1 MAGKPGARRRKKGAA
16 AAGSVGLEPKAV
28 SAGIES
34 APKEVRDLAES
45 VSADGGAP
53 VAAYRDPLGGRWLLL
68 AALPLEKVSPTKF
81 QRDLSETHVARL
93 ANVISKTGR
102 FLDPIIAMREG
113 PGAYLTPNGHHRL
126 GALRSLGAKT
136 ITALLVPEPEVA
148 YQILA
153 LNVEKAH
160 NLREKSLEVIRMY
173 RALAGLDGRGGRDES
188 SYALE
193 FEEAAFATLGACY
206 EKKGRFA
213 GGAYHSLLR
222 RVDSFLDQKLPKA
235 LKVREER
242 ADALLALDETVV
254 ALVEALRKKGMQ
266 SPYLRVFVVAR
277 LNPLRFR
284 RGATMEFD
292 ACIARMAAE
301 AKKFDPEKIRPQDLA
316 GAAGPP
322 EAAE

>member
-1 MAGKPGARRRKKGAA
+1 MAGKAGGRRRRKGASP
-16 AAGSVGLEPKAV
+16 GSVGLEPKAV
-28 SAGIES
+28 SAGLDS
-34 APKEVRDLAES
+34 APKDVRDLADS
-45 VSADGGAP
+45 VAADGGAP

-68 AALPLEKVSPTKF
+68 AALPIEKVSPTKF

-93 ANVISKTGR
+93 ADVISRTGR

-126 GALRSLGAKT
+126 GALRTLGART

-173 RALAGLDGRGGRDES
+173 RALAGLAQGDGRDES
-188 SYALE
+188 HYALE
-193 FEEAAFATLGACY
+193 FEEAAFATLGAAY
-206 EKKGRFA
+206 ERKGRFA
-213 GGAYHSLLR
+213 GGAYHPLLR
-222 RVDSFLDQKLPKA
+222 RVDGFLDQKLPKA

-242 ADALLALDETVV
+242 ADALLALDEKVV
-254 ALVEALRKKGMQ
+254 ELVEALRKRGMQ
-266 SPYLRVFVVAR
+266 SPYLRTFVVAR
-277 LNPLRFR
+277 LNPFRFR

-292 ACIARMAAE
+292 DCIQKMAVE